1 MALFRH
7 PMKSFILLILMVF
20 LSNTAYAQTRSVF
33 LEDLTWTEV
42 RDAVATGTVT
52 AIIYAGSTEQNGPHI
67 ALGKHNF
74 IARYVAQRIA
84 SNLGNALVYPVL
96 PFAPTGDAVAKT
108 DHMRFPG
115 SVSVSES
122 TFAAVAREFAQSA
135 AAAGFR
141 NIALIGDHGGGQEAL
156 ARVASDLTT
165 QWRAQGI
172 RVLYVPDAYVKSFE
186 LVTEFLAR
194 QNLSPGQHAG
204 LSDTSELMAIDTDG
218 RWIRQDKISANTP
231 ANGVDG
237 DPRRA
242 SVEFGQQFLRFKV
255 DSAVAQIRNL
265 IAQPH

>member
-1 MALFRH
+1 
-7 PMKSFILLILMVF
+7 MVF
-20 LSNTAYAQTRSVF
+20 FQPIAHAQSRSLF
-33 LEDLTWTEV
+33 IEDLTWTEV
-42 RDAVATGTVT
+42 RDAVAAGTDT
-52 AIIYAGSTEQNGPHI
+52 AIIYAGSTEQNGPHM

-96 PFAPTGDAVAKT
+96 PFAPTGDPVTKT

-141 NIALIGDHGGGQEAL
+141 NIALMGDHGGGQDAL
-156 ARVASDLTT
+156 ARVASELTT

-194 QNLSPGQHAG
+194 QNLSPGQHAA
-204 LSDTSELMAIDTDG
+204 LSDTAELMAIDTEG
-218 RWIRQDKISANTP
+218 RWIRRDKMSVGNS

-237 DPRRA
+237 DPRQA
-242 SVEFGQQFLRFKV
+242 SVEFGRQFLQLKV
-255 DSAVAQIRNL
+255 DSAVAQIRSL
-265 IAQPH
+265 TTQPR